1 MKGMNNMMFA
11 LIVSNK
17 TNKIMAENI
26 DTGIYVAYYRVSTN
40 KQGISGLGLEAQ
52 QKAVQDFC
60 AKGVIVQEFIEVES
74 GKKAKRPELLKALQL
89 CKEKNYTLIIAK
101 LDRLARNVLFT
112 ATLMESKVKFKAVD
126 MPEADTFTIHIIA
139 AVAEREALN
148 ASVRTKAAIKARI
161 ARGEKH
167 GERKTAKKGSLKARQ
182 IARMGG
188 KAREYPEPP
197 LTTLELIK
205 MYSSNGFT
213 VRQISEKLSELEI
226 SVSKSTVSK
235 WMNKYIKKS
244 KLTA

>member
-1 MKGMNNMMFA
+1 
-11 LIVSNK
+11 
-17 TNKIMAENI
+17 MAQQNI

-52 QKAVQDFC
+52 QKSVQDFC
-60 AKGVIVQEFIEVES
+60 SKGIIVQEFIEVES
-74 GKKAKRPELLKALQL
+74 GKKAKRPELLKALAL

-139 AVAEREALN
+139 AVAEREAKM
-148 ASVRTKAAIKARI
+148 ASDRTIAAIQARI

-188 KAREYPEPP
+188 KAREYEKPP
-197 LTTLELIK
+197 LTTLELIS
-205 MYSSNGFT
+205 MYSSNGYT
-213 VRQISEKLSELEI
+213 VRQISDKLLDLEI

-235 WMNKYIKKS
+235 WMNKYIKKNQVI
-244 KLTA
+244 A